1 MTIEKKKNGRN
12 TELILNGWM
21 DTLNAPLLGEALES
35 LESDTEHLTLD
46 MTDIEYCSSAGIRQ
60 IVAAYKRMKGALT
73 LRNVNENIMT
83 LLNMTGLGTRLHIEP

>member
-21 DTLNAPLLGEALES
+21 DTQNAPLLEEALKT

-46 MTDIEYCSSAGIRQ
+46 MTDLE
-60 IVAAYKRMKGALT
+60 
-73 LRNVNENIMT
+73 
-83 LLNMTGLGTRLHIEP
+83 